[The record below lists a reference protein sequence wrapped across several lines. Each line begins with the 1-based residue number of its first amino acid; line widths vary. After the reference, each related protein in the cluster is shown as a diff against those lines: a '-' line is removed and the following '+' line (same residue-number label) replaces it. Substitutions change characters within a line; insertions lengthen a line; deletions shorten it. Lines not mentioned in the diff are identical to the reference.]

1 MLLAGL
7 VLARSMQV
15 KILLS
20 ARASGLRRA
29 IGTMNFVSTSA
40 IKWLV
45 AYSEQLGID
54 APNGDECEQILALAG
69 IAAHASERTAAP
81 VACWLAAKTGLTAD
95 EAREL
100 ALRIV
105 VPDSDVEEDSM

>member
-1 MLLAGL
+1 MLPAGL
-7 VLARSMQV
+7 VLARSMYV
-15 KILLS
+15 RVLLS

-40 IKWLV
+40 IAWLV

-54 APNGDECEQILALAG
+54 APTDDECDHILSLAG

-81 VACWLAAKTGLTAD
+81 VACWLAAKEGLSAD
-95 EAREL
+95 KGRGVGA
-100 ALRIV
+100 RIV